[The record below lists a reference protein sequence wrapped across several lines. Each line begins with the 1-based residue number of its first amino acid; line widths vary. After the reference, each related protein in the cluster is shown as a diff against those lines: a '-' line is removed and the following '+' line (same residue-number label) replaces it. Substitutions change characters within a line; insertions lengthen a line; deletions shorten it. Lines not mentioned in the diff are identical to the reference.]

1 MENAH
6 LLAAPDRIVS
16 NLEPI
21 LKEHGITCEVEYVKE
36 CDHGRN
42 IVDLTSLICRVGKTQ
57 VEVAIEK
64 RRGRRGVDI
73 LLMPEVRTFFR
84 RDHDSE
90 ALAERIVKIL
100 CERGASDRPDARGE
114 NLE

>member
-1 MENAH
+1 M
-6 LLAAPDRIVS
+6 
-16 NLEPI
+16 
-21 LKEHGITCEVEYVKE
+21 KE
-36 CDHGRN
+36 CDHRRY
-42 IVDLTSLICRVGKTQ
+42 IVDLTSLICRDGKTQ
-57 VEVAIEK
+57 VGVGIEK

-73 LLMPEVRTFFR
+73 LLEPEVRSFFR

-100 CERGASDRPDARGE
+100 CENGASDRPDARGE